1 MRKKCL
7 SSGLAQATSFQRKG
21 CSELSRCLG
30 PSLQKCAWANLLT
43 LTVIPVMR
51 REDGDVAR
59 LSGSLFQKYETTSV
73 VEVSS
78 TPTLLHVVKNQ
89 MENAQPGEVH
99 RYPIVVVADSTLFW
113 IFKYPSGRSNSTGP
127 CP

>member
-1 MRKKCL
+1 
-7 SSGLAQATSFQRKG
+7 
-21 CSELSRCLG
+21 
-30 PSLQKCAWANLLT
+30 
-43 LTVIPVMR
+43 MR

-78 TPTLLHVVKNQ
+78 TPTLLHVVENQ

-99 RYPIVVVADSTLFW
+99 RCPKVVVADSTLFLDFQVPIGPFEFNRAVSVNSENISGNRISIDNW
-113 IFKYPSGRSNSTGP
+113 EISPLNCPSPSIPGIKLSSKVGVGS
-127 CP
+127 

>member
-1 MRKKCL
+1 MRNTNENGPSNCNEL
-7 SSGLAQATSFQRKG
+7 SLPGSGLPGPAQATSFQRKG

-30 PSLQKCAWANLLT
+30 SSLQKCAWANLLT

-51 REDGDVAR
+51 RDVAR

-99 RYPIVVVADSTLFW
+99 R
-113 IFKYPSGRSNSTGP
+113 
-127 CP
+127 CPKV